1 MSKKETVVSF
11 LKRNAFYLILAVVLT
26 VIAVVGAVVVVNQN
40 KSTPT
45 FKKTSSSI
53 SSSSIQSGSNGNSGG
68 SNSGSNSSGNSSTPT
83 PSPTIV
89 TFTMPVEGGIISKE
103 YTDNTVVFNPT
114 LGVYTAHLAI
124 DITGAEGASVLC
136 AYAGIVESI
145 ETSYLL
151 GTVVTVDHGDGL
163 KTVYSSLE
171 VDENLTVGQNLQAGE
186 RIGIISTTNRQEYK
200 EGAHLHFETYK
211 SGVKVDPTDYLV
223 LDEDK

>member
-1 MSKKETVVSF
+1 MSKKETIVSF

-40 KSTPT
+40 KSTTT
-45 FKKTSSSI
+45 FKRNSSTSSLI
-53 SSSSIQSGSNGNSGG
+53 SNSQSNSGST
-68 SNSGSNSSGNSSTPT
+68 SNSGSNSSSNNPTPT
-83 PSPTIV
+83 VI
-89 TFTMPVEGGIISKE
+89 TFIMPVEGGIISKE

-114 LGVYTAHLAI
+114 LGVYSAHLAV

-136 AYAGIVESI
+136 AYAGVVESI

-151 GTVVTVDHGDGL
+151 GTVVTINHGNGL

-171 VDENLTVGQNLQAGE
+171 VDENLTVGQSLEAGQE
-186 RIGIISTTNRQEYK
+186 IGVISTTNRQEYK
-200 EGAHLHFETYK
+200 DGAHLHFEALK
-211 SGVKVDPTDYLV
+211 NDVKVDPTEYLV